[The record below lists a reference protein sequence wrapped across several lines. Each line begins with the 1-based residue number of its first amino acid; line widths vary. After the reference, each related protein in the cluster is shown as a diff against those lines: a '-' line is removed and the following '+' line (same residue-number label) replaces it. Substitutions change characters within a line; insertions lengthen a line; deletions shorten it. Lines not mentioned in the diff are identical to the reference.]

1 MAGEI
6 AIIGMAGRFPEADSI
21 PRFWENLQCSRDS
34 LGECPESRKK
44 DIDEYLQYCTPF
56 RREDCIYRKAA
67 YLSEI
72 DKFDYEFFHIS
83 PQEARLMD
91 PHQRILL
98 EESYHAIEDAGYPVR
113 QLAGEK
119 VGIYIGCP
127 TEFTCKTYQDLIME
141 GCPELAGASFS
152 GNLPA
157 MLPARLAYYLN
168 LRGPAMLVDTSC
180 SSSLVAIHLAIQAL
194 QSSDC
199 SLALAGGI
207 NIFTVPLVNTVVNA
221 IGIIAQ
227 SGETRSFDEQAQ
239 GVGQGEG
246 AGVVVLKKLSQAIY
260 DQDRIYAVIRSSA
273 CNQDGRSIGI
283 TAPNAQAQRDVILEA
298 WKKADVDPETITY
311 IEAHGTATKLGDP
324 TEISG
329 VNSAFRAV
337 TEKMQFCGIGSLK
350 SNIGHT
356 IGAAGVAGVIKA
368 ALALSYRQLPASIHL
383 DQPNRKIPFF
393 TSAVYVNRRLRRWD
407 EPVCRC
413 GVSSFGISG
422 TNCHVVMEERPAH
435 TSIKSEAR
443 GKQLFA
449 FSAVTEDALLR
460 LVDAYAGYLDL
471 KRNISYESLC
481 YTVNC
486 CRTHFTH
493 RIAIL
498 SGSIPEL
505 SEALLWIRRHGLSDL
520 SDPPEKSSWKLFFM
534 GAKAGDKPGTLE
546 QIAQKYV
553 CGECNDFQ
561 FLYAGR
567 KPERLEIPLYPFAKE
582 RCWITMTKEASN
594 GRKNYLIPQWKA
606 CAPKPFSCEK
616 KQNFLVLGEDSGL
629 LRGLVEQMSKSEAM
643 EWVAPPLLRK
653 KFYSEKEYYSLLKA
667 VECIKS
673 VHIIYVASQGALEQ
687 EMSGVM
693 DFFHL
698 AKAIQ
703 RLENSPLRLT
713 VIAGPVYRIQEETGA
728 HAPSF
733 AASFGLCKALK
744 WEVPGTDFHCLDTDG
759 EESLIQMVR
768 DLLHI
773 DQLPFYM
780 AYRKNIRWVEEI
792 EFAQEPLKDRED
804 PGVRE
809 NGVYVFIGGAGR
821 IGRKLG
827 VAFAERQRVV
837 IVFVGRR
844 PIPDSTAAKRDEL
857 GSETKERAES
867 IARIRD
873 LGSKAEYMSC
883 DCRDKEK
890 TKKLFQDIISRF
902 GEISGVINC
911 AVNDDGKT
919 VQEMEEQEYYKSIST
934 KMETSYAIL
943 ETLKGHRLDF
953 LISFSSVMTLIS
965 GKGAGAYTA
974 GNCFLEAFSSC
985 YQNSAFNTKA
995 IAWPEWKGIHLDAGL
1010 QTKEEKSLFY
1020 KIEAAEALNLFFE
1033 LLGLRY
1039 ARIYAGR
1046 VNWQSEIIHLL
1057 NYFPFRFS
1065 QSVLNSCRVP
1075 ASNEQRTHV
1084 EERNMKV
1091 KLTGRRT
1098 QKYSEAEKLLAA
1110 AWNSVMGYETVDVTK
1125 SFFELGG
1132 DSIFALR
1139 ASTQAEEYGIHVSA
1153 PDILKY
1159 QSIEKIA
1166 ELLLQTG
1173 CEEQKK

>member
-1 MAGEI
+1 MAGEV

-21 PRFWENLQCSRDS
+21 PQFWENLQCSRDS

-44 DIDEYLQYCTPF
+44 DIDEYIQYCNHF
-56 RREDCIYRKAA
+56 KKEDCVYRKAA

-98 EESYHAIEDAGYPVR
+98 EESYHAIEDAGYPVQ

-119 VGIYIGCP
+119 VGIYIGYP

-141 GCPELAGASFS
+141 GCPELAGESFS

-157 MLPARLAYYLN
+157 MLPVRLSYYLN

-246 AGVVVLKKLSQAIY
+246 AGIVVLKKLSQAIQ

-298 WKKADVDPETITY
+298 WKKADIDPETITY

-324 TEISG
+324 TEFSG
-329 VNSAFRAV
+329 MNSAFRTV
-337 TEKMQFCGIGSLK
+337 TDKMQFCGIGSLK

-368 ALALSYRQLPASIHL
+368 ALALSHRQLPASIHL
-383 DQPNRKIPFF
+383 DQPNRKIPFS
-393 TSAVYVNRRLRRWD
+393 TSAVYVNRRLRQWD
-407 EPVCRC
+407 EPICRC

-422 TNCHVVMEERPAH
+422 TNCHIVMEEYPVHIPIESKEPR
-435 TSIKSEAR
+435 
-443 GKQLFA
+443 KQLFA
-449 FSAVTEDALLR
+449 FSAKTEDALLR
-460 LVDAYAGYLDL
+460 LVDVYANYLDL
-471 KRNISYESLC
+471 KKDVPYENLC
-481 YTVNC
+481 YTINC
-486 CRTHFTH
+486 CRTHFTY
-493 RIAIL
+493 RAAII
-498 SGSIPEL
+498 SNSISEL
-505 SEALLWIRRHGLSDL
+505 SEAMQWIQNHGLNVL
-520 SDPPEKSSWKLFFM
+520 PPQSSWKLFST
-534 GAKAGDKPGTLE
+534 GVEAEGKPGTLE
-546 QIAQKYV
+546 QIACKYV
-553 CGECNDFQ
+553 RGECSDFR
-561 FLYAGR
+561 FLYADGKPR
-567 KPERLEIPLYPFAKE
+567 KIEIPLYPFAKE
-582 RCWITMTKEASN
+582 RCWLTMTKKANN
-594 GRKNYLIPQWKA
+594 GRKNCLIPQWKA
-606 CAPKPFSCEK
+606 CAPELFSCEE
-616 KQNFLVLGEDSGL
+616 KQRFLVLGEESVL
-629 LRGLVEQMSKSEAM
+629 LRGLVKQMSKSEVT
-643 EWVAPPLLRK
+643 EWITLPLFQN
-653 KFYSEKEYYSLLKA
+653 KFYSEQEYYSLLDT
-667 VECIKS
+667 VEHMES
-673 VHIIYVASQGALEQ
+673 VHIIYVSAKGTSEK

-703 RLENSPLRLT
+703 RMENSPLRIT
-713 VIAGPVYRIQEETGA
+713 VIAGPVYQVREESGA
-728 HAPSF
+728 HSPSF

-744 WEVPGTDFHCLDTDG
+744 WELPGTDFHCLDTDG
-759 EESLIQMVR
+759 EESLVQMIR

-780 AYRKNIRWVEEI
+780 AYRRNIRWVEEI
-792 EFAQEPLKDRED
+792 EFAQEPLNDRVSS
-804 PGVRE
+804 GIRE

-827 VAFAERQRVV
+827 IAFAERKRVT
-837 IVFVGRR
+837 IIFVGRR
-844 PIPDSTAAKRDEL
+844 SKVNGTAAKCDDSDL
-857 GSETKERAES
+857 ETKERGEL
-867 IARIRD
+867 IARIKG

-890 TKKLFQDIISRF
+890 TKKLFQNIILRF

-911 AVNDDGKT
+911 VVNDDGKT

-934 KMETSYAIL
+934 KMATSYAIL
-943 ETLKGHRLDF
+943 EALKEHRLDF
-953 LISFSSVMTLIS
+953 LISFSSVITLIS

-985 YQNSAFNTKA
+985 YQNSDFNTKA
-995 IAWPEWKGIHLDAGL
+995 IAWPEWKGIHLDVRL
-1010 QTKEEKSLFY
+1010 QNREEKSLFY
-1020 KIEAAEALNLFFE
+1020 KIEAEEALNLFFE
-1033 LLGLRY
+1033 LLSLQY
-1039 ARIYAGR
+1039 ARIYAGQ
-1046 VNWQSEIIHLL
+1046 VNWQSDIIRLL
-1057 NYFPFRFS
+1057 DYFPFRFS
-1065 QSVLNSCRVP
+1065 QKVLNSYHVSE
-1075 ASNEQRTHV
+1075 SNGQKRHV
-1084 EERNMKV
+1084 ADRIMKV

-1098 QKYSEAEKLLAA
+1098 QKYSETEKILAA
-1110 AWNSVMGYETVDVTK
+1110 VWSAVMGYETVDVTK

-1132 DSIFALR
+1132 DSIFALK
-1139 ASTQAEEYGIHVSA
+1139 ASTQAEEYGVHVSA
-1153 PDILKY
+1153 TDILKY
-1159 QSIEKIA
+1159 QSITKIA
-1166 ELLLQTG
+1166 EQLSLEG
-1173 CEEQKK
+1173 CED